1 MSLIN
6 DAIKR
11 ASQSEKDRPPGAGP
25 PSAMRPAP
33 ASRRSFVP
41 ALAILAIVA
50 LLAAAGWLVWRSLS
64 PRQNPAPLPSVT
76 SAQASRRDAAA
87 ASNPAPP
94 PSVAPAKQGL
104 PEVAR
109 TNEGLAEAVPAKQGL
124 PEVAANEGLPAVV
137 PTNEGLPAVVTPPA
151 STNPPAAPPA
161 TNIASAPLPPSFPE
175 LKLQGIFYNLNNPRA
190 SINGEIHR
198 ENEFIGE
205 VRIVTIASN
214 KVIVEWNGQT
224 RDLNLGEP

>member
-11 ASQSEKDRPPGAGP
+11 ASQSEKDRPPGDGL

-41 ALAILAIVA
+41 ALAVLAIVV
-50 LLAAAGWLVWRSLS
+50 LLAAASWLVWRSLS
-64 PRQNPAPLPSVT
+64 LRQDRAPLPSVT
-76 SAQASRRDAAA
+76 SAQPSRRDAAA
-87 ASNPAPP
+87 ASNPAPLP
-94 PSVAPAKQGL
+94 SAVPAAALTKEEGPAKNAAPALPAVPGIEPLPSVAPAK
-104 PEVAR
+104 
-109 TNEGLAEAVPAKQGL
+109 
-124 PEVAANEGLPAVV
+124 
-137 PTNEGLPAVVTPPA
+137 EGLPAVVTPPA
-151 STNPPAAPPA
+151 NTNPPAAPPA

-175 LKLQGIFYNLNNPRA
+175 LKLQGIFYSRNNPRA

-198 ENEFIGE
+198 ENELVGE
-205 VRIVTIASN
+205 VRIVTIAPN
-214 KVIVEWNGQT
+214 KVTVEWNGQT